1 MINIENLPFSD
12 FISKSELST
21 IIKNGNEIIDNR
33 LEIIKDYVA
42 DRPYIKPSYFEDFQ
56 KIYTNAKEISNIQSV
71 KPKNALMLNNK
82 LSLELTKDFINQGE
96 QSINVAAKNKAPITI
111 YASMNYND
119 KNISLSRDFTAYDR
133 EIHNAVI
140 SLYVAGNTTFTAD
153 MVYRAMNG
161 LTNSEKVSPQ
171 AIEVVT
177 QSIEKSRVTKLTINV
192 MEHVKQHNLKLEK
205 ATYDDMLLSARKI
218 EVTVSGVT
226 KQAYVFNIKPFLYEY
241 AQSTRQ
247 IISVPI
253 KLLNIKDTLN
263 NSEEITVLKNYL
275 IRRIEVMKDN
285 DNQGNNISY
294 ESIFR
299 EIDINKENLTEGAY
313 KTKTKVIRQ
322 HIKKILEYWIKNDY
336 IKKYEDYK
344 EGKSIIGLKIYY

>member
-192 MEHVKQHNLKLEK
+192 MEHVK
-205 ATYDDMLLSARKI
+205 
-218 EVTVSGVT
+218 
-226 KQAYVFNIKPFLYEY
+226 
-241 AQSTRQ
+241 
-247 IISVPI
+247 
-253 KLLNIKDTLN
+253 
-263 NSEEITVLKNYL
+263 
-275 IRRIEVMKDN
+275 
-285 DNQGNNISY
+285 
-294 ESIFR
+294 
-299 EIDINKENLTEGAY
+299 
-313 KTKTKVIRQ
+313 
-322 HIKKILEYWIKNDY
+322 
-336 IKKYEDYK
+336 
-344 EGKSIIGLKIYY
+344 